1 MGKRVEL
8 TGDYSPVLR
17 LIREG
22 KGNTSSGNILGAGK
36 TSLGMAKVGG
46 RGGGSS
52 ITFPLLP
59 PSFPFPYI
67 NSPCCLGLTLAVVPA
82 EIMVSITTFYY

>member
-8 TGDYSPVLR
+8 TGDDSPVLR
-17 LIREG
+17 FIREG

-59 PSFPFPYI
+59 PSFLFPDI
-67 NSPCCLGLTLAVVPA
+67 NSPCCPGLTLAVVPA
-82 EIMVSITTFYY
+82 EIIVSITTFYY